1 MASEKACYWLALAVL
16 IMGLS
21 GKFANRTGDW
31 ARGVFQ
37 APLQRAGLMADRVAN
52 HLETTAMRLDR
63 HSQTASVL
71 VQVKA
76 AQTQAKVA
84 CVNAALD
91 RRAAVRLS
99 VAMARLNA
107 KMARL
112 QARQAW
118 Q

>member
-1 MASEKACYWLALAVL
+1 MASEKACYWLALAIL
-16 IMGLS
+16 AMGMS

-37 APLQRAGLMADRVAN
+37 VPLQRAELIADRVAN
-52 HLETTAMRLDR
+52 HLDVATMRLDR
-63 HSQTASVL
+63 HSETASVV

-76 AQTQAKVA
+76 AQTQARIA
-84 CVNAALD
+84 YVNAAMD
-91 RRAAVRLS
+91 RRAAARLKA
-99 VAMARLNA
+99 AMARLNA